1 MMDAQRMMA
10 THGEKGL
17 HFRRCKNRKFS
28 IPRFLPFLL
37 CCIIVIFVH
46 VAEPVAAF
54 SCPKT
59 SIDLGISQ
67 SHKTRSSK
75 NHTSD
80 GILLNSASQGIPD
93 GDEDE
98 PQVAEQRPRLFSSS
112 LEEKVRTA
120 YRRRINADPSFFA
133 KSITEVLVAAGTQL
147 MAEWNRRGAA
157 RMATEL
163 DFVVPAVLT
172 AVFGKY
178 YRCVEKERKKNANA
192 EKSRTLCILYCIVS
206 YTATRSMSNY

>member
-1 MMDAQRMMA
+1 MMA
-10 THGEKGL
+10 THGEKGV
-17 HFRRCKNRKFS
+17 HGEFS

-37 CCIIVIFVH
+37 CYILVIFVH

-59 SIDLGISQ
+59 SIGLGISP
-67 SHKTRSSK
+67 SHRIRNGK

-80 GILLNSASQGIPD
+80 GVLLNSASQGIPD

-98 PQVAEQRPRLFSSS
+98 AQAAEQRPRLFSSS
-112 LEEKVRTA
+112 LGEVRSWNEKVRTA
-120 YRRRINADPSFFA
+120 YRRRTNADPSFFA
-133 KSITEVLVAAGTQL
+133 KSVTEVLVAAGTQL

-178 YRCVEKERKKNANA
+178 YRCVEKERKIANA
-192 EKSRTLCILYCIVS
+192 EKSRILCILYCILL
-206 YTATRSMSNY
+206 YATTRSMSNY